1 MAYGARLESVLG
13 ASPRGFESPILR
25 QQLPRF
31 RALEGTSERECSL
44 DLHVIVHSQTIA
56 WSQKMQRSDLFEL
69 SRLKYTKTLFWLAVV
84 SVAAALVLAL
94 FWIFDPRE
102 LGGVS
107 VWEKPLKFFISS
119 AIFGITYSWLSSF
132 IHKSSRWVRL
142 AGSVIAASLA
152 IELILITAVAGF
164 GETSHFNVSSPL
176 AITIWS
182 LMATFISLVLIA
194 TLVLSILIIREKSKS
209 AELRLG
215 LGMGSFNTAVG
226 MGLAFLMTSPTA
238 NQLANF
244 QGIAGAHSVGASDGG
259 PGLPFFGWS
268 TVAGDLRVGHFFG
281 LHSIQV
287 ALALLV
293 FAYLL
298 PAAFRLPT
306 MLVGNFTYLGFVG
319 IVTWQALRAEPF
331 SSPGSLTI
339 TSLVVLLVGA
349 VLVFGFLVVL
359 NLRFKYRHL
368 A

>member
-1 MAYGARLESVLG
+1 M
-13 ASPRGFESPILR
+13 
-25 QQLPRF
+25 QL
-31 RALEGTSERECSL
+31 
-44 DLHVIVHSQTIA
+44 
-56 WSQKMQRSDLFEL
+56 SDLFEVA
-69 SRLKYTKTLFWLAVV
+69 RTKHTKTLFWLAVV
-84 SVAAALVLAL
+84 SVAAALVLVL

-132 IHKSSRWVRL
+132 IDKSSRWVRL
-142 AGSVIAASLA
+142 AGSVIAVSLA

-182 LMATFISLVLIA
+182 LMATFISIVLIA
-194 TLVLSILIIREKSKS
+194 TVILSVLIIRDKTQFF
-209 AELRLG
+209 LVRLG
-215 LGMGSFNTAVG
+215 LGLGSLNTAIG

-238 NQLANF
+238 NQLAKF
-244 QGIAGAHSVGASDGG
+244 QGIAGAHSVGTNDGG
-259 PGLPFFGWS
+259 PGLPFLGWS

-287 ALALLV
+287 AIVLLV
-293 FAYLL
+293 LASLL
-298 PAAFRLPT
+298 PAALRAPT
-306 MLVGNFTYLGFVG
+306 LIVGNMTYLGFVG
-319 IVTWQALRAEPF
+319 IITWQALRAEPF

-349 VLVFGFLVVL
+349 VLVFGFLAIN
-359 NLRFKYRHL
+359 NLKPKSRNL